1 MAHRVKLSFNSK
13 QHAYWLTPD
22 GDGAKARRAKGVTT
36 IAKIPD
42 DQYAITQWL
51 KRGVAAGM
59 GLNPALVE
67 RAAAHHDDRDELD
80 GIAEEALT
88 AARAHEAAGRGT
100 AAHRIAERI
109 DLEQMVVDTPLARQ
123 VAAAWAK
130 ALDGAGLEVVPEYVE
145 RVVVFPDMP
154 LCGTFDRIF
163 RRKFDGQLVIGDI
176 KTGARA
182 LQYPHA
188 IAIQLAAYAN
198 APLLAGK
205 LDNRGVTESFTPMP
219 AVNKRRGYVIAMPDD
234 ANVQVKTVDIEA
246 GWEAFQKIVSPTLE
260 WRARRDLVHDIEQV
274 TITPY
279 TDNIK
284 GRLGVLK
291 LVDGGRDYVA
301 SHWPVDTPFK
311 PPWDEVQGRAILD
324 SIERAEQALGVP
336 F

>member
-1 MAHRVKLSFNSK
+1 MKLSFNSK

-36 IAKIPD
+36 LAKIPD

-51 KRGVAAGM
+51 KRSVAAGM

-109 DLEQMVVDTPLARQ
+109 DLEQMVVDTPLSRQ

-130 ALDGAGLEVVPEYVE
+130 ALDDAGLEVIPEYVE
-145 RVVVFPDMP
+145 RVVVFPDVP

-163 RRKFDGQLVIGDI
+163 RRKFDGDLVLGDL

-182 LQYPHA
+182 MQYPHSMCV
-188 IAIQLAAYAN
+188 QLACYAN

-205 LDNRGVTESFTPMP
+205 LNDRGVTETFAPMP
-219 AVNKRRGYVIAMPDD
+219 AVNKRVGYIIAMPDETT
-234 ANVQVKTVDIEA
+234 VQVKTVDIEA
-246 GWEAFQKIVSPTLE
+246 GWQAARELVFPILE
-260 WRARRDLVHDIEQV
+260 WRARRDLVHDIETTTV
-274 TITPY
+274 TPY

-284 GRLGVLK
+284 ARLGVLRA
-291 LVDGGRDYVA
+291 VDGARELMPRI
-301 SHWPVDTPFK
+301 WPADTPHK
-311 PPWDEVQGRAILD
+311 PPWTEAQGKAILAAV
-324 SIERAEQALGVP
+324 ERAERELAVS

>member
-1 MAHRVKLSFNSK
+1 MKLSFNSK

-22 GDGAKARRAKGVTT
+22 GDGAKARRTKGVTT
-36 IAKIPD
+36 LAKIPD

-51 KRGVAAGM
+51 KRSVAAGM

-130 ALDGAGLEVVPEYVE
+130 ALDNAGLEVVPEYVE
-145 RVVVFPDMP
+145 RAVVFPDVP

-188 IAIQLAAYAN
+188 IAVQLAFYAN

-205 LDNRGVTESFTPMP
+205 LNDRGVTESFTAMP
-219 AVNKRRGYVIAMPDD
+219 PINKRRGYVIAMPNDETT
-234 ANVQVKTVDIEA
+234 VEVKTVDIEA
-246 GWEAFQKIVSPTLE
+246 GWDAAQKIVFPTLE
-260 WRARRDLVHDIEQV
+260 WRARRDLVHDIETV

-279 TDNIK
+279 ADNIRA
-284 GRLGVLK
+284 RLGVLK
-291 LVDGGRDYVA
+291 LVDGGREYVA
-301 SHWPVDTPFK
+301 GHWPAGVPFK
-311 PPWDEVQGRAILD
+311 PPWDEVQGKSILTT
-324 SIERAEQALGVP
+324 IERAERDLAVS